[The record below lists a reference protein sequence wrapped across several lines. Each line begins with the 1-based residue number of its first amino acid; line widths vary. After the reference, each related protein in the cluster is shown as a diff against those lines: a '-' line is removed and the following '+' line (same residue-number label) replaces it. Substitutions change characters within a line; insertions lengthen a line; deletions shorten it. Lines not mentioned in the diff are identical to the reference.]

1 MISDKPTAAAPP
13 PQSKTV
19 DAATEPQITKKEIF
33 GWCMYDVADS
43 AFTTVI
49 VTALYAIYFGTVV
62 VGDVGRADYLWGWGA
77 SISEAIVAVLA
88 PILGAIA
95 DFSGSRKK
103 FLGVCALT
111 IIFFTTSLWFVGPG
125 MVTLGLGLY
134 IVANVGF
141 AGGGVFIDS
150 FLPGISNE
158 SNAGRLSGIKWAMGY
173 ASGLVALSLCFP
185 LAKYITPNP
194 TAFELSRAR
203 LIPVIIAVY
212 YAVAVIPTFLF
223 LRDRS
228 VKRPLPPNE
237 NYLTI
242 GFRQL
247 RRTMGHI
254 HQYRDL
260 FRLLIAFLVYNDGI
274 VTVIY
279 FAARYA
285 KETIHFETGDIIIL
299 LIINNVVAALG
310 AFSFGFIADRI
321 GQKLTIN
328 ITLIIWIAAVTL
340 AYFAQSKNT
349 FYVASVLVGI
359 GIGSSQSV
367 TRSLLALFTPKE
379 NASEFFGFLGIA
391 GKALAFLGPLVFG
404 TISRVTGSQRP
415 AILSIGAFFIVGMIL
430 LSSVNEARGKAA
442 AGIPVPA
449 ET

>member
-1 MISDKPTAAAPP
+1 MISDKSMASDSPE
-13 PQSKTV
+13 SKTG
-19 DAATEPQITKKEIF
+19 AASEQAPVTKKEIL

-62 VGDVGRADYLWGWGA
+62 VGDVGRADQLWGWGA

-111 IIFFTTSLWFVGPG
+111 IIFFTVALWFVGPG

-150 FLPGISNE
+150 FLPGISNK
-158 SNAGRLSGIKWAMGY
+158 SNAGRLSGLKWAMGY
-173 ASGLVALSLCFP
+173 ASGLVALFLCVP
-185 LAKYITPNP
+185 LANYIKANP
-194 TAFELSRAR
+194 TPFELSRAR
-203 LIPVIIAVY
+203 LIPVIVAVY

-228 VKRPLPPNE
+228 VKQPLPPGE
-237 NYLTI
+237 NYLTV

-247 RRTMGHI
+247 RRTLGHI
-254 HQYRDL
+254 RQYQDL

-285 KETIHFETGDIIIL
+285 KETIGFEPSDIVYL

-321 GQKLTIN
+321 GQKKTIY
-328 ITLIIWIAAVTL
+328 ITLVIWIVAVTVAYL
-340 AYFAQSKNT
+340 ANSKTT
-349 FYVASVLVGI
+349 FYVASVLVGV

-391 GKALAFLGPLVFG
+391 GKALAFLGPFVFG
-404 TISRVTGSQRP
+404 TISRTTGSQRP
-415 AILSIGAFFIVGMIL
+415 AILSVGAFFIVGMIL
-430 LSSVNEARGKAA
+430 LSFVNEARGKAA
-442 AGIPVPA
+442 AGTPLPA

>member
-1 MISDKPTAAAPP
+1 MISDKSVTADSPEPKTGADSS
-13 PQSKTV
+13 QS
-19 DAATEPQITKKEIF
+19 PITKKEIF

-62 VGDVGRADYLWGWGA
+62 VGDVGRADELWGWGA
-77 SISEAIVAVLA
+77 SISELIVAVLA

-111 IIFFTTSLWFVGPG
+111 ITLFTASLWFVGPG
-125 MVTLGLGLY
+125 MVALGLGLY
-134 IVANVGF
+134 IIANVGF

-150 FLPGISNE
+150 FLPGISNK
-158 SNAGRLSGIKWAMGY
+158 SNAGRLSGFKWAMGY
-173 ASGLVALSLCFP
+173 ASGLLALFLCFP
-185 LAKYITPNP
+185 LAQYIKSNP
-194 TAFELSRAR
+194 TPFELSRAQ
-203 LIPVIIAVY
+203 LIPVIVAAY

-228 VKRPLPPNE
+228 VKQPLPPGE

-247 RRTMGHI
+247 RRTLGHI
-254 HQYRDL
+254 RQYQDL

-285 KETIHFETGDIIIL
+285 KETIGFETGDIVIL
-299 LIINNVVAALG
+299 LIVNNVVAALG

-321 GQKLTIN
+321 GQKRTIY
-328 ITLIIWIAAVTL
+328 ITLVIWIAAVTVAYL
-340 AYFAQSKNT
+340 AHSKNM

-404 TISRVTGSQRP
+404 TISRTTGSQRP

-430 LSSVNEARGKAA
+430 LSSVNEARGKEA
-442 AGIPVPA
+442 AGTPLPT

>member
-1 MISDKPTAAAPP
+1 MISDKPTTAASPG
-13 PQSKTV
+13 SKTG
-19 DAATEPQITKKEIF
+19 DAATQPPITKKEIF

-103 FLGVCALT
+103 FLGVCALM
-111 IIFFTTSLWFVGPG
+111 IIFFTASLWFVGPG
-125 MVTLGLGLY
+125 MVALGLGLY

-173 ASGLVALSLCFP
+173 ASGLLALSLCFP
-185 LAKYITPNP
+185 VAKYITPNP

-203 LIPVIIAVY
+203 LIPVIIAIY

-228 VKRPLPPNE
+228 VRQPLPPNE

-254 HQYRDL
+254 HRYQDL

-321 GQKLTIN
+321 GQKRTIY
-328 ITLIIWIAAVTL
+328 ITLIIWIVAVTIAYL
-340 AYFAQSKNT
+340 AYSKT
-349 FYVASVLVGI
+349 MFYVASVLVGI

-404 TISRVTGSQRP
+404 TISRTTGSQRP
-415 AILSIGAFFIVGMIL
+415 AILSVGAFFIVGMIL

-442 AGIPVPA
+442 AGTPVRA